1 MKKSRFTEEQIIRIL
16 KEGEA
21 GGKID
26 ELCRRHDISK
36 PTYYNWKSKYGGLEI
51 SELRR
56 LKGLE
61 AENSKL
67 KRLLAD
73 AQLDN
78 LALKDLVSKKW

>member
-21 GGKID
+21 GGKIE
-26 ELCRRHDISK
+26 ELCRRHSISK

>member
-1 MKKSRFTEEQIIRIL
+1 MKRSRFTEEQIIRIL
-16 KEGEA
+16 KEGEL
-21 GGKID
+21 GEKVD
-26 ELCRRHDISK
+26 EICRRHNISR

-51 SELRR
+51 SELKR
-56 LKGLE
+56 LKNLE
-61 AENSKL
+61 SENSKL

>member
-1 MKKSRFTEEQIIRIL
+1 MKRSRFTEEQIIRIL

-21 GGKID
+21 GGIE
-26 ELCRRHDISK
+26 ELCRRHNISK
-36 PTYYNWKSKYGGLEI
+36 PTYYSWKSKYGGLEV
-51 SELRR
+51 SELKR
-56 LKGLE
+56 LKSLE

-78 LALKDLVSKKW
+78 LALRDIVSKKW

>member
-1 MKKSRFTEEQIIRIL
+1 VKKSRFTEEQIIRIL

-21 GGKID
+21 GGKIE
-26 ELCRRHDISK
+26 ELCRRHSISK
-36 PTYYNWKSKYGGLEI
+36 PTYYSWKSKYGGLEI